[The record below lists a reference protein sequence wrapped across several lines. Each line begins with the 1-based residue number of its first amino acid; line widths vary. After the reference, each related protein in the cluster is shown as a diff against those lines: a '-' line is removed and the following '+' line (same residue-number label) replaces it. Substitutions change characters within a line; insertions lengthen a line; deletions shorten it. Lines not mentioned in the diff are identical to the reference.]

1 MYEDENEDRTSTRWI
16 CILLAVISLAGIS
29 GRIANVHSKDR
40 KTPFFSAND
49 RSRWCTILSL
59 GEFGTYEIDRIIK
72 RKTWD
77 SIDKVRHVGR
87 DGELHYYSSKPP
99 LYATMLAGE
108 YWLVK
113 KITGASLR
121 KSTFYVV
128 RVMLFLTNVL
138 PLVLYFWLIVKIGE
152 EFAETDW
159 ARIYLMVAACFATFL
174 TTFANSINNHLP
186 AAISV
191 LICVYAFVRIYRS
204 ESTSWRPFFI
214 AGLASAFA
222 AANELPALSF
232 FAFATLIAVYL
243 SKRQF
248 LLGFLPGAA
257 VVIAGFFGTNYAA
270 HASFIPP
277 YAHRSAEDN
286 WYDYEGSYWSGE
298 KQGVDKGEE
307 SKATYA
313 FHVLIGHYGILSL
326 TPIWLLSI
334 IGAIHWIQRGEGDER
349 LLAAVTVVLTIVCLT
364 FYIALRP
371 LKDRNYGGVSCGF
384 RWMFWFIPL
393 WLMLM
398 VPTLDRINEK
408 RVWQGFAIVLL
419 IVSAFSA
426 AYGSAN
432 PWVSPWLY
440 EYWKS
445 IGWI

>member
-1 MYEDENEDRTSTRWI
+1 MYDDEFEERTSVRWI
-16 CILLAVISLAGIS
+16 CLLLVVMSLASIT

-59 GEFGTYEIDRIIK
+59 VEFGTYEIDRIIQ

-77 SIDKVRHVGR
+77 SIDKVQHVGR
-87 DGELHYYSSKPP
+87 DGKNHFYSSKPP
-99 LYATMLAGE
+99 LYSTILAGE

-113 KITGASLR
+113 KLSGASLR
-121 KSTFYVV
+121 KNTFYVA
-128 RVMLFLTNVL
+128 RVMLFLSNVL
-138 PLVLYFWLIVKIGE
+138 PLVLYFWLIIKIGE

-159 ARIYLMVAACFATFL
+159 ARVYLMFAACFATFL

-191 LICVYAFVRIYRS
+191 LICVYTLIRIHRS
-204 ESTSWRPFFI
+204 ESKTWWPFLV
-214 AGLASAFA
+214 AGLAASFA

-232 FAFATLIAVYL
+232 FALAALIAAFL
-243 SKRQF
+243 SLRQF
-248 LLGFLPGAA
+248 LIGFIPGAMI
-257 VVIAGFFGTNYAA
+257 VIVGFFGTNYAA
-270 HASFIPP
+270 HDSLIPP

-307 SKATYA
+307 SKVVYA
-313 FHVLIGHYGILSL
+313 FHVLIGHYGVLSL
-326 TPIWLLSI
+326 TPIWLLSMM
-334 IGAIHWIQRGEGDER
+334 GAVDWIRRGEDDQR
-349 LLAAVTVVLTIVCLT
+349 LIAIATILLTLVCLL
-364 FYIALRP
+364 FYIGLRP

-393 WLMLM
+393 WLMLLI
-398 VPTLDRINEK
+398 PALDRMSEK
-408 RVWQGFAIVLL
+408 RWWQVVAVLLL
-419 IVSAFSA
+419 IVSVFSA
-426 AYGSAN
+426 SYGSAN